1 MQCDKRYYEA
11 DTGYMCWINK
21 KPCNKNN
28 CTLKH
33 RFAKEFSKKV
43 VKNIKAGEWMRKE
56 GINPLTNDGQYADT
70 TYKKA
75 VEKMDRRKFFK
86 SICRKVFKRGNDFLW
101 KYFSIKMEKVVF
113 RDGETNDK
121 KVMKEGQYE

>member
-1 MQCDKRYYEA
+1 
-11 DTGYMCWINK
+11 
-21 KPCNKNN
+21 
-28 CTLKH
+28 
-33 RFAKEFSKKV
+33 
-43 VKNIKAGEWMRKE
+43 MRKE

-101 KYFSIKMEKVVF
+101 KHFSIKMLRIDF
-113 RDGETNDK
+113 WDMETDNK
-121 KVMKEGQYE
+121 KVMKVGKYE

>member
-1 MQCDKRYYEA
+1 MMDNMQ
-11 DTGYMCWINK
+11 IQ
-21 KPCNKNN
+21 
-28 CTLKH
+28 H
-33 RFAKEFSKKV
+33 
-43 VKNIKAGEWMRKE
+43 I
-56 GINPLTNDGQYADT
+56 
-70 TYKKA
+70 KKA

-101 KYFSIKMEKVVF
+101 KHFSIKMEKVVF

>member
-1 MQCDKRYYEA
+1 
-11 DTGYMCWINK
+11 
-21 KPCNKNN
+21 
-28 CTLKH
+28 
-33 RFAKEFSKKV
+33 
-43 VKNIKAGEWMRKE
+43 MRKE

-101 KYFSIKMEKVVF
+101 KHFSIKIEKVVF